1 MDSERLPGK
10 ALLDLGGRPLLGRV
24 IERAK
29 LIDAHLEIVVATSK
43 RKIDDQIANF
53 AKAQKVAV
61 FRGDFEDVRTR
72 AIMCCDH
79 YGFSRFGRICGDS
92 PLLLKDVW
100 RRAIDL
106 SNSSDYDLITNTFP
120 RSFPIGMSVEVFS
133 VNALAK
139 SVELDASGSAKEH
152 LGSSF
157 YANAD
162 KFNIKNISCNEGD
175 YSATSVAVD
184 TREDLDRIAL
194 LIALYGDRLST
205 MSLEEIAQAVWE
217 CSKTTSSKTRQQ

>member
-53 AKAQKVAV
+53 AKAQKAAV

-133 VNALAK
+133 IEALKK
-139 SVELDASGSAKEH
+139 SAEVDGSAHAREH
-152 LGSSF
+152 IGSSF
-157 YANAD
+157 YSNPTSFKID
-162 KFNIKNISCNEGD
+162 NIVCSEGNF
-175 YSATSVAVD
+175 SETRAVVD
-184 TREDLDRIAL
+184 TREDADTVDRFLRDYDDQFDNMSIAE
-194 LIALYGDRLST
+194 IDR
-205 MSLEEIAQAVWE
+205 SL
-217 CSKTTSSKTRQQ
+217 KTFSPL